1 MTRRISMTHGPSE
14 APLDGGPRLLPQV
27 FQNLGQAQVGL
38 RENRNSITTLRQF
51 HQSPHSRFSQPDL
64 LATTVMGQYG
74 TVTNNGQG
82 TPPSGYGSPRRV
94 LPVRLQEQHSSES
107 TPSRDLPI
115 GPVYLALKQATG
127 KYGSQGGVNGSRR
140 GSSAHPLDSHS
151 PSPSTLSRV
160 SLQDSGYVEMPKA
173 SPLLGS
179 SPQLDHAG
187 RNPARRRA
195 PKLSQQMKG
204 RAPVADCADVPPR
217 AQPGVWRSRAQCA
230 RRIVNW
236 KVAEWIVRFV
246 GLGAEAA
253 LQVNTNRRGSAPS
266 RWYYKL
272 VASIQQGGHIVIHE
286 YTPSTG
292 QPLYLGEKLIVVN
305 NGDPDWLHGFRISDR
320 TEQLISFPATC
331 VGKVKPGEQ
340 PMRISQNVLISDIKL
355 RLYRDQVVFAQPD
368 SIREGKV
375 LIRTERDVFTACRL
389 EYLSIL

>member
-1 MTRRISMTHGPSE
+1 MAAPKTRKLMKFWRPVV
-14 APLDGGPRLLPQV
+14 PR
-27 FQNLGQAQVGL
+27 
-38 RENRNSITTLRQF
+38 
-51 HQSPHSRFSQPDL
+51 
-64 LATTVMGQYG
+64 G
-74 TVTNNGQG
+74 TK
-82 TPPSGYGSPRRV
+82 
-94 LPVRLQEQHSSES
+94 EH
-107 TPSRDLPI
+107 LPI
-115 GPVYLALKQATG
+115 DPVYLALKQATG

-195 PKLSQQMKG
+195 PKLSQQMKSLSL
-204 RAPVADCADVPPR
+204 DCADVPPR
-217 AQPGVWRSRAQCA
+217 AQPGVSRSPMSRGGAVLSA
-230 RRIVNW
+230 RDASSTGRLRNGSSDLSDW
-236 KVAEWIVRFV
+236 ERSCSP
-246 GLGAEAA
+246 
-253 LQVNTNRRGSAPS
+253 QVNTSRRGSAQP
-266 RWYYKL
+266 
-272 VASIQQGGHIVIHE
+272 ASIQQGGHIVIHE